1 MKIYDSWSRFDESR
15 QFTGVFHQA
24 NRPLTDADINEEVRI
39 RSTDVWRRTADLA
52 EGSPDAGFQIS
63 DAHLLDGITTT
74 EGWAGEALPPEDQ
87 RVVERELSLDRRE
100 PAGLPFVLRSRGH
113 VALRRTLPAERDLT
127 SLPAPSRGLP
137 DYTASAL
144 RLSVRFERAS
154 NDQDTPDVRLLLRG
168 PGGEV
173 SLPTTLGA
181 QLPSSW
187 TELRFPIT
195 DLAAAGVTRISGWGL
210 TGLPPRARVY
220 VDALRVEVAGIGRN
234 DFVIRGGN
242 GTLTGAGR
250 MLAQGQRALIPA
262 DLRYGFQPD
271 YPEPP
276 SLLSLLPGGPP
287 PSGTPPEDGH
297 FLVYLDVTLGTVT
310 WQDDPFLVEPAL
322 DGLDTTARQRV
333 VSQVRARWVGPTE
346 REALPAAV
354 GAGTLTTVF
363 SDTDTDTT
371 PLRYPPAAPDLCR
384 DRCLFTE
391 SIATGRG
398 YRGSENINVRVE
410 ILGVGGRAAFLL
422 ARDNGSTLVRLSANA
437 PNGASTLKVSPSEA
451 GLLAAGDLVVIE
463 DRVTRLQPDGP
474 RLPVLR
480 RLRSVEAATGTLE
493 LEPAGATTG
502 LPSDPLPVGGPLPG
516 AFRVD
521 DGAAVRRWDAAD
533 WVVPGVR
540 YNFPD
545 NVEFVFG
552 GSAADYVAASY
563 WTFIGRIVDPDGQAR
578 GRLERLE
585 QAPPLGPVHHVV
597 PLARIRERA
606 GRREFEDIRPRYLPL
621 TQVRDRLRELE
632 REDRRGTFTLVVG
645 DGVLTHGDIDQDTA
659 QGVTGDEAVQD
670 ALSRLGASG
679 GTLYLRAGTYT
690 FERPVLVRGASRVRV
705 LGDGAATFIRSV
717 GAGGAFLLDRCG
729 EEGTVSLERLRILED
744 PADSAVI
751 GAGPDE
757 PLPPEPSDAP
767 LELGDLREPS
777 PAPTP
782 TAALAD
788 RLRALVPG
796 QGRAM
801 SSLIATLEQL
811 RRIQRQNQG
820 RPLEEVPEAVALL
833 AVLRRLPH
841 GVITLSDSA
850 NVQVLGCELE
860 SREPLPLAAGLLITG
875 YCRQIAIEG
884 NRILAASGVAAL
896 PLASF
901 LSPSFLLRQPIAA
914 LRLERLVV
922 QHNRLV
928 ASGDAV
934 HGVHIADGTI
944 DGLELR
950 QNQVEGYAVGIA
962 VHDQVEQRAQAP
974 VDRISIADN
983 RVLGSRVLGLQIAGD
998 GADVVGN
1005 EIRNAASSNL
1015 LASSGL
1021 FHAAVQVLGQSVRVR
1036 DCSIQLPALGN
1047 VPVLGACAAIVVGDG
1062 MDDGSSSA
1070 RGVFDVEIADNRIE
1084 GAGAATLASGVLLG
1098 GPQAVYDVRIRG
1110 NVLRNLGDAAVRV
1123 LGTAV
1128 AVGRLRIESN
1138 RIEQVALAE
1147 VAHEDLDVRA
1157 QLSLL
1162 GGELPGGIETLSRPQ
1177 PLLEALLAQPGSANR
1192 PALDAVLRW
1201 VEGLTLRG
1209 AIVLSRLAEGE
1220 VSGNR
1225 IAGVG
1230 RFITLSEPRALG
1242 AEVRTAGVALV
1253 GGRDVVIENNQIE
1266 DVRAP
1271 ATLRTPPGTSG
1282 PGAVPPAFQAL
1293 ELLSLAAPAPAQ
1305 ATSPEAVKL
1314 ATLAGDLHAAASG
1327 AHRLLAIY
1335 TREPA
1340 QRLIHGRRLYGV
1352 LDGLARAIIAQPGP
1366 NAEVGK
1372 SLAQL
1377 AAIMRSTQSEDRHT
1391 ELGNTLRAVLS
1402 HIGRVTAANVEAT
1415 RAWRALEDFDGA
1427 VAGPDS
1433 ITRRR
1438 QVAAGLMGDAALLLG
1453 VPEAR
1458 AGAILGALRMTADAA
1473 DGPFLD
1479 SVDQLAWLAALRD
1492 EQARKAPISTQ
1503 PVGSRKE
1510 ILQSLAGGLKSTVG
1524 SLRNT
1529 NDPQSVLARLRGQ
1542 TRALSKT
1549 LRESGSELEAYVESD
1564 FRALDRVEIPRE
1576 GQEIDR
1582 FIETLDRVVNVARTP
1597 TGPSETVLT
1606 LADAEAAV
1614 RLARTRGDTA
1624 LRLLVVDHVDEQV
1637 ARLQALAQVSDPLVE
1652 AGLGVLQASMFQLA
1666 GLVEA
1671 DAELR
1676 PLSAAALV
1684 SVREAIS
1691 SAGAARVAKLAQI
1704 RERVKKLVDPERIGA
1719 VTTPTPTTSGAGPA
1733 PEAARRLAGLGALL
1747 LTFEELR
1754 QQSSELRKRGLEL
1767 YAAHLPRALSETRQ
1781 GTSATQAALAA
1792 FDAARPALSGEF
1804 SAGALSAEEQ
1814 FRLALSS
1821 LAGALDTMGSDATD
1835 EDDTPPLLAAA
1846 SLLAAVKLAFDSAD
1860 PARITVVK
1868 DFLGARKADISAA
1881 VVDQLLARPDLPGL
1895 LRSMRRA
1902 LERLAR
1908 GELPTALLAAEPE
1921 FSTEPDPADGV
1932 FAAAVDS
1939 RLEVVGNKIESA
1951 LTGVSVVA
1959 AARHVLAEPLPA
1971 AAGGGALLVD
1981 ISSNRIHGCAL
1992 GALDIAPG
2000 VNVVANISQNQVFAC
2015 GDLGAREAA
2024 ALAATASSFGSA
2036 IVRCTGSGDLLLSN
2050 NLFSGNGHGHP
2061 RALLHEVLADWR
2073 GDVVVRGNTIRHR
2086 GGGAG
2091 GVGLLLILE
2100 TLAGS
2105 ASDVASLLKR
2115 LAQAPALA
2123 VEPPPKPEAKAPVI
2137 RAPSRALLS
2146 LELPILSA
2154 VASSHYIERA
2164 RVAPASLTLLDRL
2177 VVRPLLRL
2185 PPRPVPQRRSA
2196 HIEGNQVVA
2205 SGPALL
2211 VLAAGTDVVSAAV
2224 VGNELRSERSTGAV
2238 YLRRTD
2244 ATVFTGNHCE
2254 CLGAV
2259 NVVVMRPDA
2268 APVTATGNV
2277 ILGEQ
2282 TVAQVDPV
2290 VVGRRIE
2297 LKGFLKTEIASAIS
2311 LDLAAVEGASKVGV
2325 NELGDGG
2332 LAPRALAQPSALG
2345 RAVAASGVA
2354 TPFTADA
2361 FRFVRPIDLKLN
2373 LFKDIVATSTPP
2385 IATVPGTAPSAAQVP
2400 AVTQAPSPVQ
2410 DPGAFSLVILGGTRV
2425 VAAGNATSAGALT
2438 LDADQRSELNV

>member
-1 MKIYDSWSRFDESR
+1 VKIYDSWSRFDETK

-63 DAHLLDGITTT
+63 DAHLLDGITST
-74 EGWAGEALPPEDQ
+74 EGWAGEGLPPDDQ

-137 DYTASAL
+137 SYAASAL
-144 RLSVRFERAS
+144 RLAVRFERAS
-154 NDQDTPDVRLLLRG
+154 NDQDTPDVRLLLQG
-168 PGGEV
+168 PDGEV

-181 QLPSSW
+181 QLPSAW
-187 TELRFPIT
+187 TELRFPIA

-220 VDALRVEVAGIGRN
+220 VDALLVEVSGIGRN

-262 DLRYGFQPD
+262 DLRYAFQPD

-276 SLLSLLPGGPP
+276 PLLSLIPGGPP
-287 PSGTPPEDGH
+287 ASGTPPEDGH

-310 WQDDPFLVEPAL
+310 WHDDPSLVEPAL

-333 VSQVRARWVGPTE
+333 VSQVRARWIGPGE
-346 REALPAAV
+346 REALPPAL
-354 GAGTLTTVF
+354 GGGTLTTVF
-363 SDTDTDTT
+363 SDTDTT

-410 ILGVGGRAAFLL
+410 VLAVGGRPAFLL

-437 PNGASTLKVSPSEA
+437 QSGASTLKVSPSEA
-451 GLLAAGDLVVIE
+451 GLLAAGDLIVIE

-502 LPSDPLPVGGPLPG
+502 PASDPLPVGGPLPG
-516 AFRVD
+516 AFSVD
-521 DGAAVRRWDAAD
+521 NGAAVRRWDAAD
-533 WVVPGVR
+533 WLVPGVR

-552 GSAADYVAASY
+552 GSAADYVAPSY
-563 WTFIGRIVDPDGQAR
+563 WTFIARIVDPDGQAR
-578 GRLERLE
+578 GRLERLSA
-585 QAPPLGPVHHVV
+585 APPQGPVHHVV
-597 PLARIRERA
+597 PLARVRERA
-606 GRREFEDIRPRYLPL
+606 GRRELEDVRPRYLPL

-670 ALSRLGASG
+670 ALSRLAASG
-679 GTLYLRAGTYT
+679 GTLYLRAGSYT
-690 FERPVLVRGASRVRV
+690 FERPVLVRGASGVRV

-729 EEGTVSLERLRILED
+729 EQGTVSLERLRILED
-744 PADSAVI
+744 PAASAII

-757 PLPPEPSDAP
+757 PLPPEPSEAP
-767 LELGDLREPS
+767 LELVDLRAPS
-777 PAPTP
+777 PAPAP

-788 RLRALVPG
+788 RLRTLVPG

-801 SSLIATLEQL
+801 GSLIATLEQL
-811 RRIQRQNQG
+811 RRIQHQNQG
-820 RPLEEVPEAVALL
+820 LPLEDVPEAAALL
-833 AVLRRLPH
+833 EVLRRLPH
-841 GVITLSDSA
+841 GVVTLSDSA

-875 YCRQIAIEG
+875 YCRQIAIDG
-884 NRILAASGVAAL
+884 NRIAAASGVAAL

-914 LRLERLVV
+914 LRIEGLLV
-922 QHNRLV
+922 QRNRLI
-928 ASGDAV
+928 ASGDGV

-983 RVLGSRVLGLQIAGD
+983 RVLGSRVLGVQITGD

-1005 EIRNAASSNL
+1005 EIRNAASTNL

-1021 FHAAVQVLGQSVRVR
+1021 FHAALQVLGQSVRVR

-1084 GAGAATLASGVLLG
+1084 GAGASTPASGVLLG

-1110 NVLRNLGDAAVRV
+1110 NIVRNLGDAAVRV
-1123 LGTAV
+1123 LGSAV

-1177 PLLEALLAQPGSANR
+1177 PLLESLLAQPGSPNR

-1201 VEGLTLRG
+1201 LEGLTLRG

-1230 RFITLSEPRALG
+1230 RFIALSEPRALG

-1271 ATLRTPPGTSG
+1271 ATLRTPAASG
-1282 PGAVPPAFQAL
+1282 ASSAVPAAFQAL
-1293 ELLSLAAPAPAQ
+1293 ELLSLAAPPATGGAPDAL
-1305 ATSPEAVKL
+1305 EVAVD
-1314 ATLAGDLHAAASG
+1314 ASDLHSAVGG

-1352 LDGLARAIIAQPGP
+1352 LDGLSRAIIAQPGP

-1377 AAIMRSTQSEDRHT
+1377 AAIMRSTQSEERHT

-1427 VAGPDS
+1427 IAGPDS

-1438 QVAAGLMGDAALLLG
+1438 EVAARLLQDEAALLAG
-1453 VPEAR
+1453 VPDAR

-1492 EQARKAPISTQ
+1492 EQARTSPISTQ

-1549 LRESGSELEAYVESD
+1549 LRESGSELEAYVEAD
-1564 FRALDRVEIPRE
+1564 FRAIDRVEIPRE
-1576 GQEIDR
+1576 GQEIER
-1582 FIETLDRVVNVARTP
+1582 FLETLDRVVNVARAP

-1606 LADAEAAV
+1606 EADAEAAV
-1614 RLARTRGDTA
+1614 RLARTRADTA
-1624 LRLLVVDHVDEQV
+1624 LRVLVVDHIDEQV

-1666 GLVEA
+1666 GLVEG

-1676 PLSAAALV
+1676 PLSAAALM

-1691 SAGAARVAKLAQI
+1691 SAGASRVAKLGQI
-1704 RERVKKLVDPERIGA
+1704 RERVNKLVDPERIGA
-1719 VTTPTPTTSGAGPA
+1719 VTTPVTPTPTSSAGPA

-1747 LTFEELR
+1747 LTFDELR
-1754 QQSSELRKRGLEL
+1754 QQPSELRERGLEL
-1767 YAAHLPRALSETRQ
+1767 YAAHLPLALSETRQ
-1781 GTSATQAALAA
+1781 GTNATRAALAA
-1792 FDAARPALSGEF
+1792 FDTARPTLAGEF
-1804 SAGALSAEEQ
+1804 DAGATSAEEQ
-1814 FRLALSS
+1814 FRLAVLS

-1846 SLLAAVKLAFDSAD
+1846 ALLSAVKLAFDSAD
-1860 PARITVVK
+1860 PARIDVVK
-1868 DFLGARKADISAA
+1868 DFLGAHKADISAA
-1881 VVDQLLARPDLPGL
+1881 VVDQLLAQPELSSS

-1902 LERLAR
+1902 LERLAL
-1908 GELPTALLAAEPE
+1908 GELPTAQVAAEPE

-1951 LTGVSVVA
+1951 LIGVSVVA
-1959 AARHVLAEPLPA
+1959 AERHVLAEPLPA

-1981 ISSNRIHGCAL
+1981 ISSNRIHGCAV

-2000 VNVVANISQNQVFAC
+2000 VNVVANIAQNQVLAC

-2024 ALAATASSFGSA
+2024 ALAASASSFGSA
-2036 IVRCTGSGDLLLSN
+2036 IVRCTGKGDLMLSN

-2061 RALLHEVLADWR
+2061 NALLHEVLADWR

-2091 GVGLLLILE
+2091 GVGLLLLLE
-2100 TLAGS
+2100 TLAGT
-2105 ASDVASLLKR
+2105 AGEAASLIKR

-2123 VEPPPKPEAKAPVI
+2123 VEPPPKPKAKAPVI

-2146 LELPILSA
+2146 LELPLLGA

-2164 RVAPASLTLLDRL
+2164 RVAPAALTLLDRL
-2177 VVRPLLRL
+2177 QLRPILRL

-2196 HIEGNQVVA
+2196 HVEGNQVVA

-2224 VGNELRSERSTGAV
+2224 VGNELRSERRTGAV
-2238 YLRRTD
+2238 YLRGTD

-2268 APVTATGNV
+2268 APVSATGNV

-2297 LKGFLKTEIASAIS
+2297 LKSFLKAEIASAIS
-2311 LDLAAVEGASKVGV
+2311 LDLAAVDGASDPASEKAASAEV
-2325 NELGDGG
+2325 
-2332 LAPRALAQPSALG
+2332 APLALAQPSS
-2345 RAVAASGVA
+2345 AVAASGVA
-2354 TPFTADA
+2354 TTFTADT
-2361 FRFVRPIDLKLN
+2361 FRFVRPSDLKLN
-2373 LFKDIVATSTPP
+2373 LFKDIVAAPG
-2385 IATVPGTAPSAAQVP
+2385 AAVPAAPAPSPSQVP